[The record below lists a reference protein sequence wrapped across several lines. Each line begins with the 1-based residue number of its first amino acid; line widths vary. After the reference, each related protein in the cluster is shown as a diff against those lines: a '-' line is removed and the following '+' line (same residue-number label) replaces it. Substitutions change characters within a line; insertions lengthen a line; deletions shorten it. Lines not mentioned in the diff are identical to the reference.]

1 MPMCHGQGANLI
13 GVKNKNIVGRKPAMM
28 TANRHLAALVGL
40 AALACA
46 SPGHAQTRTDHP
58 GATRAEAIDECNRSA
73 TSAYPWFED
82 VSRADAY
89 RACMAEHGQPE

>member
-1 MPMCHGQGANLI
+1 
-13 GVKNKNIVGRKPAMM
+13 MM

-58 GATRAEAIDECNRSA
+58 GATRAEVINECNRFAASE
-73 TSAYPWFED
+73 YPWFED
-82 VSRADAY
+82 VNRADAY